1 MSSSQALVQNQQ
13 VVKKLKEDLGSRDRR
28 IAELQREQSFKS
40 QQLVSL
46 EQHLAQL
53 NALYNEQVIRV
64 KSIESQSANDRLS
77 SQVFLLYTIIN
88 T

>member
-1 MSSSQALVQNQQ
+1 VSSSQALVQNQQ
-13 VVKKLKEDLGSRDRR
+13 DVEKLKEDLGSRDRR
-28 IAELQREQSFKS
+28 IAELQREQTFKS